1 MDKQKFL
8 ELLNKQ
14 VQGKTT
20 PEEDQLIFNIY
31 DRMQKKELPI
41 LTDEF
46 EEIEIKKR
54 IKNSIDQRIS
64 GRYAKPTV
72 KIIPWLIK
80 VAATISIIIALT
92 YSIVYFIQQDTN
104 VQMLSRSTN
113 QEQKATIT
121 LTDGTKVHLN
131 VLSTIS
137 FPEQFDNNHRTVIV
151 QGEAFFEVTP
161 DKNRPFIVESNGVQT
176 KVLGTSFNVNSYNG
190 DDVIVAVK
198 TGKVEVSAPEDQSRK
213 VVLLPN
219 QKATFERA
227 SKNLLVE
234 DIDMDYYLDWRNKTI
249 TFNLNSMEE
258 VVSRLSRVYNMK
270 IELIGYHEND
280 CMIKASY
287 PNNNLYSVLYGL
299 QNLVDFEYNWK
310 GEKTLEI
317 VYKGCK
323 N

>member
-8 ELLNKQ
+8 ELIEKQ
-14 VQGKTT
+14 AQGRTT
-20 PEEDQLIFNIY
+20 PEEDQLIFDVY
-31 DRMQKKELPI
+31 DRMQEKELPI
-41 LTDEF
+41 ITNES
-46 EEIEIKKR
+46 EEIDIKNR
-54 IKNSIDQRIS
+54 IKESIERRIS
-64 GRYAKPTV
+64 RDIAKPTV
-72 KIIPWLIK
+72 KFIPWVLRT
-80 VAATISIIIALT
+80 AAAVSILIALT
-92 YSIVYFIQQDTN
+92 FSIVYFTQQEKT

-131 VLSTIS
+131 VLSSIS
-137 FPEQFDNNHRTVIV
+137 FPEQFDKNNRSVVV

-161 DKNRPFIVESNGVQT
+161 DKKRPFIVEANGVKT
-176 KVLGTSFNVNSYNG
+176 KVLGTSFNINSYNG

-198 TGKVEVSAPEDQSRK
+198 TGKVEVSAPEDNSNK

-219 QKATFERA
+219 QKATFERS

-234 DIDMDYYLDWRNKTI
+234 EVDMDYYLDWRNKTI

-258 VVSRLSRVYNMK
+258 VVTRLSRVYNMK
-270 IELIGYHEND
+270 IDLKGYQGND
-280 CMIKASY
+280 CLIKASY
-287 PNNNLYSVLYGL
+287 PNDNLYSVLYGL
-299 QNLVDFEYNWK
+299 QNLVDFEYTWK

-317 VYKGCK
+317 IYKGCK

>member
-20 PEEDQLIFNIY
+20 PEEDQLIFKIY
-31 DRMQKKELPI
+31 DRMQNKELPI

-64 GRYAKPTV
+64 GRYAKQTV

-92 YSIVYFIQQDTN
+92 YSVVYFIQQDTN

-131 VLSTIS
+131 VLSSIS
-137 FPEQFDNNHRTVIV
+137 FPDQFDNSHRTVIV

-161 DKNRPFIVESNGVQT
+161 DKNRPFIVEANGVQT

-234 DIDMDYYLDWRNKTI
+234 EIDMDYYLDWRNKTI

-270 IELIGYHEND
+270 IELIGYQEND
-280 CMIKASY
+280 CLIKASY

-317 VYKGCK
+317 IYKGCK